1 MDDPAIETLLD
12 AAFGPARHALPSY
25 FLRDGIDPVA
35 ELCFVAQQ
43 RGVIVGTIRY
53 WPLAI
58 PGARSALLLGP
69 IAVDAAHG
77 DLGIGSRLI
86 KHSLSAA
93 RARGHDAVAAIGAA
107 GIPEAGLVTMVIVL
121 NAVGLPLEYIGLILS
136 VDWLLDRFRTAVNVL
151 GDSMGA
157 AVVERTLES

>member
-1 MDDPAIETLLD
+1 MDDPAIETLMD
-12 AAFGPARHALPSY
+12 AAFSPAHHALPSY

-86 KHSLSAA
+86 EYSLSAA
-93 RARGHDAVAAIGAA
+93 RAAITPWRPSAPPAILAVSDFIRRW
-107 GIPEAGLVTMVIVL
+107 
-121 NAVGLPLEYIGLILS
+121 NSLS
-136 VDWLLDRFRTAVNVL
+136 NFRPRWRQIDFMPWN
-151 GDSMGA
+151 
-157 AVVERTLES
+157 

>member
-1 MDDPAIETLLD
+1 MDGPPIETLLD

-25 FLRDGIDPVA
+25 FLRDGIDPVP

-69 IAVDAAHG
+69 SAVDTAHG
-77 DLGIGSRLI
+77 DLGSGSRLI
-86 KHSLSAA
+86 EHSLSAA
-93 RARGHDAVAAIGAA
+93 RAR
-107 GIPEAGLVTMVIVL
+107 P
-121 NAVGLPLEYIGLILS
+121 
-136 VDWLLDRFRTAVNVL
+136 
-151 GDSMGA
+151 
-157 AVVERTLES
+157 